1 MKKCKY
7 IILSLIICLCLCG
20 CEKETGK
27 IPDLAQIKSI
37 CNLATLE
44 AYYHNVAKYTKE
56 AESGITHLF
65 EKDREMWIEYTGKAK
80 IGIDMS
86 DVTME
91 IKENKVKIYIP
102 NAKLLS
108 IDIGKI
114 DKDSYI
120 TNDDSWLNKNEFTP
134 EEETKAINKAQEKM
148 KEHVESNSQLLL
160 QAQTRAKDLIEEYI
174 IQLGKLSNIE
184 YEIEWIYDSDEK

>member
-1 MKKCKY
+1 
-7 IILSLIICLCLCG
+7 
-20 CEKETGK
+20 
-27 IPDLAQIKSI
+27 
-37 CNLATLE
+37 LATLE

-148 KEHVESNSQLLL
+148 KEQVESNSQLLL

>member
-148 KEHVESNSQLLL
+148 KEQVESNSQLLL